1 MTNSTK
7 SRFLSSRFLL
17 SSVIAVLFLNA
28 NYVFAQAGSDAERKL
43 FQEQL
48 KSVEEAKT
56 AKAKDALTQ
65 DKAPDNRVDFQAPQI
80 EYLKDQDTVRGSG
93 GVLISAPPLRVQA
106 NEATFNQETKDANL
120 KGEVVFSGETATISA
135 ADAQVNLESELGDFS
150 KCEFALEDPGFEIAA
165 EEAKK
170 LSEFEFEV
178 QDTEL
183 TTCHCLD
190 SSKPWSIHA
199 RRAHITQEGYAHTYG
214 ATLDVYGVPIFYSPY
229 FAFPVKLER
238 ASGLL
243 VPKYGYS
250 DQDGF
255 KYEQPIFVALDE
267 SSDFTLSPFVEA
279 RTRNGAK
286 LAFNNTVSRFSNYS
300 GKIDFSNERPRDG
313 DLRGVNI
320 TGITDASIDDDRVGG
335 YFYQLWKNRSDSTV
349 PLTYV
354 ADLHY
359 ASDDLF
365 LREMDEPLIGGY
377 SQRYVTSSALF
388 RAGLGESALAQLS
401 GEYNQAIFEDDDTV
415 PQRLPQGSLFG
426 LTSFRPFGF
435 NPYGVKVVAKGSV
448 DSVEFDRK
456 VGFDGNRTDIN
467 PELQI
472 PFHFENYFRTTF
484 GFGVHQTYYRMNER
498 ALLSDPSILLDR
510 EADRT
515 VANMGADTY
524 TDFER
529 SFALSDDSWLTQ
541 LSGLGSTNQSLV
553 LKRLKHTITPF
564 VTYNFVPDTSQDKL
578 PLYDSLDRIREKS
591 YFVYGVSQSLFGR
604 FLPPNQGSADIVE
617 LTPRVDD
624 LPVFG
629 GAKMIED
636 IGSAEVGDD
645 QNVSLRNGEVREL
658 VRFGIQQGYDYKVD
672 IDQDPNTNPQSDIST
687 ALTLNPNGNF
697 SQTFQSEVNPYNPD
711 FTSWS
716 SATALSDDRGDIINL
731 KYSFFENQISQFQP
745 SLELRLTDRLQLGY
759 YARYD
764 RIEREFIDNMGA
776 LRFSSSCNCWFFD
789 IGFRDR
795 INPDKQEVT
804 VRFTFTGL
812 GDLTQDLLLPR
823 QDKLNSSN

>member
-1 MTNSTK
+1 MQEKEANRFNCTK
-7 SRFLSSRFLL
+7 FALVFCLL
-17 SSVIAVLFLNA
+17 LIAV
-28 NYVFAQAGSDAERKL
+28 FARCAAAQTASDAERKL
-43 FQEQL
+43 FNEQL
-48 KSVEEAKT
+48 KSVEEANA
-56 AKAKDALTQ
+56 AKAKEAVQQ
-65 DKAPDNRVDFQAPQI
+65 DKAPENRVDFQAPQI
-80 EYLKDQDTVRGSG
+80 EFLKEKNIVRGTG
-93 GVLISAPPLRVQA
+93 GVLISAPPLRAQA
-106 NEATFNQETKDANL
+106 DSAELNQETKDADL
-120 KGEVVFSGETATISA
+120 KGNVLFSGETATIA
-135 ADAQVNLESELGDFS
+135 ADDAQVNIDSELGDFS
-150 KCEFALEDPGFEIAA
+150 NCQFAMEDPGFNIEAG
-165 EEAKK
+165 EAKK

-178 QDTEL
+178 QDTDL

-190 SSKPWSIHA
+190 SSKPWAIHA

-214 ATLDVYGVPIFYSPY
+214 TTLDVYGVPIFYSPY

-243 VPKYGYS
+243 VPKYGFS

-255 KYEQPIFVALDE
+255 KYEQPIFVALDD
-267 SSDFTLSPFVEA
+267 SSDFTLSPFIES
-279 RTRNGAK
+279 RTRKGSK
-286 LAFNNTVSRFSNYS
+286 ISFNDTISRFSNFS
-300 GKIDFSNERPRDG
+300 GKIDYSDERARNG
-313 DLRGVNI
+313 DLRGVNVS
-320 TGITDASIDDDRVGG
+320 GITDPSIDDDRVGG
-335 YFYQLWKNRSDSTV
+335 YFYQLWKNRSDSTI

-359 ASDDLF
+359 TSDDLF

-377 SQRYVTSSALF
+377 SQRYVTSSALL
-388 RAGLGESALAQLS
+388 RAGLGDSALAQVS

-426 LTSFRPFGF
+426 LKSFRPFGF
-435 NPYGVKVVAKGSV
+435 NPYGLKVVTKGSV
-448 DSVEFDRK
+448 DSVQFDRK

-472 PFHFENYFRTTF
+472 PFHYENYFRTTF
-484 GFGVHQTYYRMNER
+484 GFGLHQTYYRMNDRE
-498 ALLSDPSILLDR
+498 LLTDPSILLDR

-515 VANMGADTY
+515 VANMGADTF

-529 SFALSDDSWLTQ
+529 SFALDDGNWLTEVA
-541 LSGLGSTNQSLV
+541 GLGSTNQALV

-564 VTYNFVPDTSQDKL
+564 VTYSFVPDTSQDKL

-617 LTPRVDD
+617 LTPRVED
-624 LPVFG
+624 LPVVG

-636 IGSAEVGDD
+636 IGTADTSDD
-645 QNVSLRNGEVREL
+645 SDISLRNGEVREL

-672 IDQDPNTNPQSDIST
+672 IDEDPNTNPQSDIST
-687 ALTLNPNGNF
+687 ALAINPNGNF

-711 FTSWS
+711 FSSWS
-716 SATALSDDRGDIINL
+716 SATAISDDRDDIINL

-745 SLELRLTDRLQLGY
+745 SLELKVTDRVKLGY

-764 RIEREFIDNMGA
+764 RIERQFIDNMGA
-776 LRFSSSCNCWFFD
+776 VRFGSSCNCWFFD
-789 IGFRDR
+789 LGFRNR

-804 VRFTFTGL
+804 LRFTFTGL

-823 QDKLNSSN
+823 SDNLSSAN